1 MKLLLDLIK
10 NATRLCFVDFEGT
23 QLEHEIIAIGAVV
36 ASVDEHGHIVAPY
49 KEFKMMVKAKHK
61 VGKVITNLTG
71 ITDSMLDDAES
82 FDIVVSK
89 LKEFLLEDGEPI
101 ENTKFV
107 CFGEQDRLM
116 MKVSAYLT
124 NKMDTITFFKQFSHN
139 YIDFSAFLSNF
150 ITDKKRTKLSLV
162 NFVHYFDEDTHGAS
176 HDPLNDAYD
185 LLNLYKCFYT
195 KTDYV
200 KKGYTET
207 LLKQMPVP
215 SILKPSV
222 NKILKGRNVKHS
234 EFLKDVDEYFK

>member
-1 MKLLLDLIK
+1 
-10 NATRLCFVDFEGT
+10 
-23 QLEHEIIAIGAVV
+23 
-36 ASVDEHGHIVAPY
+36 
-49 KEFKMMVKAKHK
+49 MMVKAKHK

-150 ITDKKRTKLSLV
+150 ITDKKEQS
-162 NFVHYFDEDTHGAS
+162 FH
-176 HDPLNDAYD
+176 
-185 LLNLYKCFYT
+185 
-195 KTDYV
+195 
-200 KKGYTET
+200 
-207 LLKQMPVP
+207 
-215 SILKPSV
+215 
-222 NKILKGRNVKHS
+222 
-234 EFLKDVDEYFK
+234 

>member
-1 MKLLLDLIK
+1 
-10 NATRLCFVDFEGT
+10 
-23 QLEHEIIAIGAVV
+23 
-36 ASVDEHGHIVAPY
+36 
-49 KEFKMMVKAKHK
+49 MMVKAKHK

-150 ITDKKRTKLSLV
+150 ITDKKGTKLSLV
-162 NFVHYFDEDTHGAS
+162 NFIHYFDEDTHGAS
-176 HDPLNDAYD
+176 HDPLMMLMIY
-185 LLNLYKCFYT
+185 
-195 KTDYV
+195 
-200 KKGYTET
+200 
-207 LLKQMPVP
+207 
-215 SILKPSV
+215 
-222 NKILKGRNVKHS
+222 
-234 EFLKDVDEYFK
+234 